1 MLNQD
6 KIKEIIYFSSP
17 IVISLVII
25 FFITSP
31 TISYI
36 QDIKE
41 KITEQHRDLEIK
53 YQNAKQLK
61 KNSEKIN
68 QLQDK
73 LVVLDDIFVKQEQE
87 LAFITTLENIAT
99 KNNVDQKINLI
110 KATPKTSSSKNTS
123 KIPTEE
129 NMGFDINASGS
140 YENILAW
147 LLEIEQLTYYINF
160 ESLNIT
166 TTSTEINNTSDNITI
181 KLIGKVYTTKI

>member
-1 MLNQD
+1 MFDKD
-6 KIKEIIYFSSP
+6 KIKEIISFSSP
-17 IVISLVII
+17 AVISMVII
-25 FFITSP
+25 FFITYP

-87 LAFITTLENIAT
+87 LGFITTLENIAT
-99 KNNVDQKINLI
+99 KNNIDQKINLI
-110 KATPKTSSSKNTS
+110 KATPKTSTS
-123 KIPTEE
+123 KATSKTPPEE

-140 YENILAW
+140 YKNILAW

-160 ESLNIT
+160 ESLNIN
-166 TTSTEINNTSDNITI
+166 TTSTEINNTSENITI

>member
-1 MLNQD
+1 MFDKD
-6 KIKEIIYFSSP
+6 KIKEIISFSSP
-17 IVISLVII
+17 AVISMVII
-25 FFITSP
+25 FFITYP

-87 LAFITTLENIAT
+87 LGFITTLENIAT
-99 KNNVDQKINLI
+99 KNNIDQKINLI
-110 KATPKTSSSKNTS
+110 KATPKTSKQTS
-123 KIPTEE
+123 KTPPEE
-129 NMGFDINASGS
+129 SMGFDINASGS
-140 YENILAW
+140 YKNILAW

-160 ESLNIT
+160 ESLNIN
-166 TTSTEINNTSDNITI
+166 TTSTEINNTTENITI